1 VIWPLR
7 RSKRRVGEA
16 TAAEYLVVGL
26 GNPGSRYARSPHN
39 IGFMVVDRLAEREGI
54 RMGRREARALV
65 GAGAIAGHEV
75 LLAKPQ
81 TFMNLSGTAV
91 EALLDKHALGLDR
104 LVVVYDDHDL
114 PWSALRIRTEGSAG
128 GHHGMESIIARLGSG
143 QFTRVRVGINPG
155 QERAEPDFLLQPL
168 APEQRKDLA
177 GLLDYCA
184 QAVAAIISEGA
195 AKAMT
200 KFNRRAQGETSEEK

>member
-1 VIWPLR
+1 MIWPLGR
-7 RSKRRVGEA
+7 WKRGA
-16 TAAEYLVVGL
+16 AAKTAIDYIVVGL
-26 GNPGSRYARSPHN
+26 GNPGTGYARTPHN
-39 IGFMVVDRLAEREGI
+39 LGFMVVDRLADREGI
-54 RMGRREARALV
+54 RIGRREARALV
-65 GAGAIAGHEV
+65 GAGAIAGHGV

-91 EALLDKHALGLDR
+91 EALLAKHAAGPDR

-114 PWSALRIRTEGSAG
+114 PWGALRIRTEGSAG
-128 GHHGMESIIARLGSG
+128 GHHGMESIIARLGTT

-155 QERAEPDFLLQPL
+155 QGRAEPEFLLQPL
-168 APEQRKDLA
+168 PPEKRKDLA
-177 GLLDYCA
+177 ELLDYCA
-184 QAVAAIISEGA
+184 QAVTAIISEGA